1 MLSRKGTLL
10 HPVKTHQVKVLLL
23 GAASVGKSSLLLR
36 FTDQQWLPES
46 ETQPTVGVDT
56 WTHKLEIKGKHVNL
70 SIWDTSGEERFRTI
84 VSSYYRGTQA
94 IILVYDI
101 SDRKSFETIEWW
113 FAERSKHAPKSAVK
127 IIVGN
132 KVDNEH
138 TRQIT
143 TADGAA
149 YAARMGAL
157 FVESSAKTSAGVREV
172 FRDTLERVLESPIP
186 FKLEPIQMSVSS
198 TVSSRATQ
206 HSEEW

>member
-36 FTDQQWLPES
+36 FTDQQWLPE
-46 ETQPTVGVDT
+46 TQPTIGVDT
-56 WTHKLEIKGKHVNL
+56 WTHKLDIKGMHVNL

-113 FAERSKHAPKSAVK
+113 FTERSKHAPKSAVK

-132 KVDNEH
+132 KADNEH
-138 TRQIT
+138 TRQIP

-172 FRDTLERVLESPIP
+172 FRDTLERVLELPVP
-186 FKLEPIQMSVSS
+186 FKLEPTEMSVSS
-198 TVSSRATQ
+198 AVSSCATW